1 METINGEW
9 IMKGCVSS
17 DPSALHVAEELISL
31 VHTIGFL
38 PLFSNDIPGFSV
50 EERVPAY
57 VWWTGDEATD
67 PWEWRMI
74 LARDPDIAYGKFFN
88 KAAGFVSKSFFPTFS
103 NYRRNGYDF
112 DALFEDELA
121 SYRAKKIMDV
131 FDPDDENVGKELMS
145 YEVKELAAVDK
156 NFQGTLTDLQ
166 MQTYL
171 ILSDFRQRKN
181 KKGQTYGWHIAAV
194 ETPETKWGRE
204 FVTSAYK
211 EDPMESWNRIEERV
225 REHLPSAT
233 DETIQRILGIRWP
246 GQNSGET
253 ASVKKK
259 EKVRPPKEW
268 IIPSNPKY
276 YDIIHA
282 FDETDVID
290 WKQGAGIKKGDTVFM
305 YVGAPVSAV
314 LYKCKVM
321 ETNIPYQYQDKK
333 RETPPHIRSAASRS
347 PHTSSTS
354 SKRLPLTITALMKIQ
369 LLKRYAPEQ
378 FTFEVLKSE
387 YGIFAVRG
395 PRGVPNS
402 LSAALKR

>member
-1 METINGEW
+1 MEAGSVMETINGEW

-88 KAAGFVSKSFFPTFS
+88 KAAGFISKSFFPTFA

-194 ETPETKWGRE
+194 ETVCSETVH
-204 FVTSAYK
+204 F
-211 EDPMESWNRIEERV
+211 
-225 REHLPSAT
+225 
-233 DETIQRILGIRWP
+233 
-246 GQNSGET
+246 
-253 ASVKKK
+253 
-259 EKVRPPKEW
+259 
-268 IIPSNPKY
+268 
-276 YDIIHA
+276 
-282 FDETDVID
+282 
-290 WKQGAGIKKGDTVFM
+290 
-305 YVGAPVSAV
+305 
-314 LYKCKVM
+314 
-321 ETNIPYQYQDKK
+321 
-333 RETPPHIRSAASRS
+333 
-347 PHTSSTS
+347 
-354 SKRLPLTITALMKIQ
+354 
-369 LLKRYAPEQ
+369 
-378 FTFEVLKSE
+378 
-387 YGIFAVRG
+387 
-395 PRGVPNS
+395 
-402 LSAALKR
+402 